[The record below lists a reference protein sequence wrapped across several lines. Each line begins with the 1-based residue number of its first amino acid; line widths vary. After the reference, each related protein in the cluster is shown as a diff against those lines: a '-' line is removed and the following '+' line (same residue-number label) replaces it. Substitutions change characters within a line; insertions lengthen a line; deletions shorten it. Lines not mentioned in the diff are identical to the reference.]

1 MAALQP
7 PETTEAQKQK
17 EKDKEELIL
26 PDYKDKIKKHGN
38 EKNTGCICD
47 LVMLCIDW
55 LCTLYLNI
63 KSIKKLVT
71 PEK

>member
-26 PDYKDKIKKHGN
+26 PDYKDKIK
-38 EKNTGCICD
+38 NTEMKKILVAFVTLSCFALTGYAHCI
-47 LVMLCIDW
+47 
-55 LCTLYLNI
+55 
-63 KSIKKLVT
+63 
-71 PEK
+71 